1 MFIIYLSFIVCK
13 GRISHLDKFK
23 VKPEAHEKLLMK
35 EIAWGIKD
43 TFFKNKVVSS
53 ANWDILSTFL
63 KIMYFR
69 SYLPRV
75 PILVEGTVYI
85 YTKR

>member
-1 MFIIYLSFIVCK
+1 MYLTEDFTGMFIIYLSFIVCK

-63 KIMYFR
+63 KIMYF
-69 SYLPRV
+69 
-75 PILVEGTVYI
+75 GHI
-85 YTKR
+85 YQGCQY